1 MDTKYT
7 IGRNGLFC
15 RKEIQRQHQRE
26 CANMILDFYHKMFLE
41 IVDKH
46 LEEPTSEHLL
56 VAQRAI
62 NCLDTNLFMLDSQWI
77 NGKKKEEVRNRL
89 LSMGEAFD
97 LQSLQ

>member
-1 MDTKYT
+1 MFYK
-7 IGRNGLFC
+7 
-15 RKEIQRQHQRE
+15 KENKRQHQRE
-26 CANMILDFYHKMFLE
+26 CEKMILNFYHRMFLE

-77 NGKKKEEVRNRL
+77 KGQKKEDVRNRL
-89 LSMGEAFD
+89 LSMGEAFN
-97 LQSLQ
+97 LHSLQ

>member
-1 MDTKYT
+1 MFYK
-7 IGRNGLFC
+7 
-15 RKEIQRQHQRE
+15 KENKRQHQRE
-26 CANMILDFYHKMFLE
+26 CEKMILNFYHRMFLE

-77 NGKKKEEVRNRL
+77 KGQKKEDVRNRL
-89 LSMGEAFD
+89 LSMCEAFN
-97 LQSLQ
+97 LHSLQ

>member
-1 MDTKYT
+1 MFYK
-7 IGRNGLFC
+7 
-15 RKEIQRQHQRE
+15 KESERQHQRE
-26 CANMILDFYHKMFLE
+26 CEKMILDFYHRMFLE

-46 LEEPTSEHLL
+46 LEEPSSEHLL

-77 NGKKKEEVRNRL
+77 KGKKKEDVRNRL

-97 LQSLQ
+97 LHSLQ